1 MALLTK
7 QSVLSAEDF
16 QYAIVSCPEWGGEV
30 RVRGLTAAEQAFV
43 AKRYNDG
50 KQEDFDVT
58 VCIMACVDELGQ
70 PIFDNG
76 DKDQLRRKSFAVL
89 DRVAKKIIELTG
101 DSGEEEIEAA
111 RKN

>member
-1 MALLTK
+1 MALLGK

-30 RVRGLTAAEQAFV
+30 RVRGLTAAEQSFA

-50 KQEDFDVT
+50 KSEDFDVLL
-58 VCIMACVDELGQ
+58 CIMACVDEMGQ
-70 PIFDNG
+70 PIFDSG
-76 DKDQLRRKSFAVL
+76 DKEQLRKKSFTVL
-89 DRVAKKIIELTG
+89 DRIAKKIIELTG
-101 DSGEEEIEAA
+101 DNSGEEIEAA